1 MTTYKGYHRN
11 VPSWPA
17 SPRPPSPVIRQ
28 LSSTNT
34 ELTPGQVNPIL
45 KQHAIFQAIRCH
57 LPELRPLLVKMTGH
71 CPRRAKAPSQSLLL
85 RAREAPF
92 GERKPGK
99 SISMLPIPIQSPA
112 SSVTPRFRWVDFKHF
127 YVFLFLFLFCFLGLQ
142 PQHMEVPRL
151 GVESEP
157 QP

>member
-71 CPRRAKAPSQSLLL
+71 CPRRAKAPPQSLLL
-85 RAREAPF
+85 RAREGRGSPEKASPCSPSPSRAPH
-92 GERKPGK
+92 
-99 SISMLPIPIQSPA
+99 LQSPQDLGGWI
-112 SSVTPRFRWVDFKHF
+112 SNTFMYF
-127 YVFLFLFLFCFLGLQ
+127 YSYSYFAF
-142 PQHMEVPRL
+142 
-151 GVESEP
+151 
-157 QP
+157 